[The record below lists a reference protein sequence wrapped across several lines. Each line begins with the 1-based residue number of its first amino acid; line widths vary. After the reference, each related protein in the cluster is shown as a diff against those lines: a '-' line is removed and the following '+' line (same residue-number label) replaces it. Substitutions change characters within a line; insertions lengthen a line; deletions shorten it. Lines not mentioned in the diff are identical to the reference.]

1 MTFGEPVSS
10 PRTEPA
16 KRLSRRAA
24 LAGLAVLPVAL
35 PCAAA
40 VGSDPIFV
48 VIAYHRGLSAQYD
61 AATSVSAKLS
71 EGPEFDAADAVSGER
86 SQALHGHAA
95 VLIRSEPTTIA
106 GVNALIHYVAGLRQW
121 EVPADDGWH
130 QVLLGTLATA
140 LDGIL
145 TKPADG

>member
-1 MTFGEPVSS
+1 M
-10 PRTEPA
+10 
-16 KRLSRRAA
+16 
-24 LAGLAVLPVAL
+24 
-35 PCAAA
+35 
-40 VGSDPIFV
+40 DPIFN
-48 VIAYHRGLSAQYD
+48 VIERHRELSARYD

-86 SQALHGHAA
+86 SQALHRHAA

-106 GVNALIHYVAGLRQW
+106 GVNVLIHYVAGLRQW

-130 QVLLGTLATA
+130 QVLLGTLADA

-145 TKPADG
+145 AKPGEG

>member
-1 MTFGEPVSS
+1 MNIQNPVAS
-10 PRTEPA
+10 PRTEA
-16 KRLSRRAA
+16 AERLSRRAA

-35 PCAAA
+35 PGAAA
-40 VGSDPIFV
+40 VGTDPIFA
-48 VIAYHRGLSAQYD
+48 VIECHRELSAHYE

-86 SQALHGHAA
+86 SHALHCHAA

-106 GVNALIHYVAGLRQW
+106 GVNALIHYVGGLRQW

-130 QVLLGTLATA
+130 QVLLGTLADA

-145 TKPADG
+145 KQANG